1 MFASI
6 QKSCSAT
13 LALTTSSYNYAK
25 KMADIQSIFSSDAMS
40 WPQMRWEV
48 VEALLASAPRAVAA
62 LSSIDDA
69 ASVAFLQFT
78 SGSTSAPKGV
88 IISHAN
94 LAHNLSL
101 IVRELRAST
110 DTVVVS
116 WLPQY
121 HDMGLIGS
129 YLGALYCG
137 GRGYYMSPF
146 GFIKNPAVWVESI
159 SRYRGTHMQAP
170 NFAYSLCARKFST
183 MRVPPSLDL
192 SCVRHMINAAEPCDE
207 RSIDAFVETFT
218 PHGLP
223 ADVIFPTYG
232 LAEHTVF
239 VCSGGTQRLRVD
251 KVALESEQRAS
262 IAQPGAPDTTAVIG
276 CGYPFR
282 GQGVDVAIVDTDGTR
297 LCEGRVGEIWV
308 RSPSKAGGY
317 WDLPEQSLEDFGATL
332 REPDGSSAAPP
343 ADGGGAGSN
352 RARCRAHLSSQSE
365 ARRRFAPRRIPPHR
379 RPRVSVLGR
388 AFHLWQDQGPH
399 HRARAQP
406 LPARPRE
413 NCRGR
418 KRRAAARLLCSV
430 HGGQP
435 CESLHARPGKRASD
449 SPPHPRSRSCSRRS
463 PAFKATTRP
472 SCSLLR
478 CATTPPED
486 TLPSWTPSRRPFRQ
500 STASR

>member
-121 HDMGLIGS
+121 HDLGLIGS

-159 SRYRGTHMQAP
+159 
-170 NFAYSLCARKFST
+170 
-183 MRVPPSLDL
+183 
-192 SCVRHMINAAEPCDE
+192 
-207 RSIDAFVETFT
+207 
-218 PHGLP
+218 
-223 ADVIFPTYG
+223 
-232 LAEHTVF
+232 
-239 VCSGGTQRLRVD
+239 
-251 KVALESEQRAS
+251 
-262 IAQPGAPDTTAVIG
+262 
-276 CGYPFR
+276 
-282 GQGVDVAIVDTDGTR
+282 
-297 LCEGRVGEIWV
+297 
-308 RSPSKAGGY
+308 
-317 WDLPEQSLEDFGATL
+317 
-332 REPDGSSAAPP
+332 
-343 ADGGGAGSN
+343 
-352 RARCRAHLSSQSE
+352 
-365 ARRRFAPRRIPPHR
+365 
-379 RPRVSVLGR
+379 
-388 AFHLWQDQGPH
+388 
-399 HRARAQP
+399 
-406 LPARPRE
+406 
-413 NCRGR
+413 
-418 KRRAAARLLCSV
+418 
-430 HGGQP
+430 
-435 CESLHARPGKRASD
+435 
-449 SPPHPRSRSCSRRS
+449 
-463 PAFKATTRP
+463 
-472 SCSLLR
+472 
-478 CATTPPED
+478 
-486 TLPSWTPSRRPFRQ
+486 
-500 STASR
+500 